1 MNLLRKTSIKLIYFF
16 IVVVSIDIVFV
27 KTSFSDEWWDTNIT
41 SPYLIGEGVLK
52 FFIWDIYTLRL
63 FSETKTFNSIQ
74 PLVLEFEFLRD
85 TSKKSVIKSS
95 IKELKKTN
103 IPKRKLLI
111 WKKYLDNTISDM
123 TKGEKVALY
132 WEPKRQ
138 ITFYVK
144 GGLKKLI
151 KDKEFA
157 DAYINI
163 WIGENTSRPILRKKI
178 IGFEK

>member
-1 MNLLRKTSIKLIYFF
+1 
-16 IVVVSIDIVFV
+16 
-27 KTSFSDEWWDTNIT
+27 
-41 SPYLIGEGVLK
+41 
-52 FFIWDIYTLRL
+52 
-63 FSETKTFNSIQ
+63 
-74 PLVLEFEFLRD
+74 
-85 TSKKSVIKSS
+85 
-95 IKELKKTN
+95 
-103 IPKRKLLI
+103 
-111 WKKYLDNTISDM
+111 M

-178 IGFEK
+178 IGLEK